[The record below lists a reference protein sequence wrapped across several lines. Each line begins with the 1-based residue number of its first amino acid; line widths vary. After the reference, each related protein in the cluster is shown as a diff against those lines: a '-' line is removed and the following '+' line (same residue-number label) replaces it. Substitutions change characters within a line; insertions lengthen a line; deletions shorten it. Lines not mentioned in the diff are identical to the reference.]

1 MSLLNFLLALLCFIG
16 LGAALGGMLGWASR
30 AFKVESDPRVD
41 ELEAMLPGGQ
51 CGQCGE
57 PGCRQ
62 AAEAMV
68 AGQLPPTC
76 CPPGGNSLASGIA
89 SLLGVELGETGD
101 DTQWVAYIEESQ
113 CSGCTRCFKAC
124 PFDAIV
130 GATKQMHTVISDVCT
145 GCRLCE
151 KACPQNCLEMRPVA
165 DAPHTWQWPKPNV
178 A

>member
-1 MSLLNFLLALLCFIG
+1 MILVSILILFLLGAGIGAL
-16 LGAALGGMLGWASR
+16 LGWASKALR
-30 AFKVESDPRVD
+30 VAGDPRVD

-57 PGCRQ
+57 AGCRQ

-68 AGQLPPTC
+68 AGRLQPNC
-76 CPPGGNSLASGIA
+76 CPPGGNALASSIA
-89 SLLGVELGETGD
+89 SLLGVEMD
-101 DTQWVAYIEESQ
+101 SNSSSIPVVAYIDEAN

-130 GATKQMHTVISDVCT
+130 GASKQMHTVISQVCT

-151 KACPQNCLEMRPVA
+151 KACSQGCLSMQEQA
-165 DAPHTWQWPKPNV
+165 EQLNTWQWPKPKI

>member
-1 MSLLNFLLALLCFIG
+1 MMIVLAIVAITLLGAG
-16 LGAALGGMLGWASR
+16 LGAALGWAAK
-30 AFKVESDPRVD
+30 AFKVEGDPRVD
-41 ELEAMLPGGQ
+41 ELENMLPGGQ

-68 AGQLPPTC
+68 AGRLGPEC
-76 CPPGGNSLASGIA
+76 CPPGGAALATSIA
-89 SLLGVELGETGD
+89 RLLGVTLTDAGD
-101 DTQWVAYIEESQ
+101 DRQWVAQIDESK

-130 GATKQMHTVISDVCT
+130 GATKQMHTVISQVCT

-151 KACPQNCLEMRPVA
+151 KACPQDCLSMVVVDPQI
-165 DAPHTWQWPKPNV
+165 HTWQWPKPKV

>member
-1 MSLLNFLLALLCFIG
+1 MSLFTLIISVSCFIALGALLGG
-16 LGAALGGMLGWASR
+16 LLGWASR
-30 AFKVESDPRVD
+30 AFKVESDSRVD
-41 ELEAMLPGGQ
+41 DLEALLPGGQ

-68 AGQLPPTC
+68 AGTLGPEC
-76 CPPGGNSLASGIA
+76 CPPGGNSLAASIA
-89 SLLGVELGETGD
+89 KLLGVDLTAKGD

-130 GATKQMHTVISDVCT
+130 GASKQMHTVISQVCT

-151 KACPQNCLEMRPVA
+151 KACPQDCLTMQPVTPA
-165 DAPHTWQWPKPNV
+165 IHTWQWPKPNV

>member
-1 MSLLNFLLALLCFIG
+1 MMTVISILALSLV
-16 LGAALGGMLGWASR
+16 GALLGGVLGWASKTL
-30 AFKVESDPRVD
+30 KVAGDPRVD
-41 ELEAMLPGGQ
+41 ELEGMLPGGQ

-68 AGQLPPTC
+68 AGKLGPDC
-76 CPPGGNSLASGIA
+76 CPPGGRSLAQSI
-89 SLLGVELGETGD
+89 SSMLGVALSGDGD
-101 DTQWVAYIEESQ
+101 DVTVVAHIDESM

-130 GATKQMHTVISDVCT
+130 GANRQMHTVIRHVCT

-151 KACPQNCLEMRPVA
+151 KACPQGCLTMQPVA
-165 DAPHTWQWPKPNV
+165 PELHTWQWPKPRV

>member
-1 MSLLNFLLALLCFIG
+1 MMIISIFLLVVIG
-16 LGAALGGMLGWASR
+16 ASLGGLLGWASK
-30 AFKVESDPRVD
+30 ALKVEGDPRVD

-68 AGQLPPTC
+68 AGRLSAQS
-76 CPPGGNSLASGIA
+76 CPPGGAGLAGSIA
-89 SLLGVELGETGD
+89 SLLGLELSSEENSTPL
-101 DTQWVAYIEESQ
+101 VAYIDESN

-130 GATKQMHTVISDVCT
+130 GATKQMHTVINHICT

-151 KACPQNCLEMRPVA
+151 KACPQGCLSMQTQAVQLN
-165 DAPHTWQWPKPNV
+165 TWQWPKPQV

>member
-1 MSLLNFLLALLCFIG
+1 MIIVSIVVLILIG
-16 LGAALGGMLGWASR
+16 ASLGALLGWASK
-30 AFKVESDPRVD
+30 ALKVEGDPRVD

-68 AGQLPPTC
+68 DGRLSPTS
-76 CPPGGNSLASGIA
+76 CPPGGNGLATSIA
-89 SLLGVELGETGD
+89 GLLGVEVSNNPDAVPL
-101 DTQWVAYIEESQ
+101 VAVIDESN

-130 GATKQMHTVISDVCT
+130 GATKQMHTVISQVCT
-145 GCRLCE
+145 GCKLCE
-151 KACPQNCLEMRPVA
+151 KACPQGCLTMQA
-165 DAPHTWQWPKPNV
+165 QTIQLNTWQWPKPKI

>member
-1 MSLLNFLLALLCFIG
+1 MIIVSIILLIL
-16 LGAALGGMLGWASR
+16 LGASLGALLGWASK
-30 AFKVESDPRVD
+30 ALKVEGDPRVD

-68 AGQLPPTC
+68 KGNLSPSC
-76 CPPGGNSLASGIA
+76 CPPGGNALAASIA
-89 SLLGVELGETGD
+89 SLLGVEVSND
-101 DTQWVAYIEESQ
+101 PDAVPVVAYIDESQ

-130 GATKQMHTVISDVCT
+130 GASKQMHTVISQVCT

-151 KACPQNCLEMRPVA
+151 KACPQGCLSMQAQQVQLN
-165 DAPHTWQWPKPNV
+165 TWQWPKPQT

>member
-1 MSLLNFLLALLCFIG
+1 MESIIG
-16 LGAALGGMLGWASR
+16 TMIITALGAAIGGLLSWASSV
-30 AFKVESDPRVD
+30 FKVEGDPRLD
-41 ELEAMLPGGQ
+41 ELESLLPGGQ

-62 AAEAMV
+62 AAEAML
-68 AGQLPPTC
+68 AGRLGPAC
-76 CPPGGNSLASGIA
+76 CPPGGAALASQIA
-89 SLLGVELGETGD
+89 RLLSIELEGD
-101 DTQWVAYIEESQ
+101 NDSTPVVATIDESR

-130 GATKQMHTVISDVCT
+130 GATKQIHTVISHACT

-151 KACPQNCLEMRPVA
+151 KSCPQHCLTMQPLDSEI
-165 DAPHTWQWPKPNV
+165 HTWQWPKPEV

>member
-1 MSLLNFLLALLCFIG
+1 MMIISILALVAM
-16 LGAALGGMLGWASR
+16 GACLGGILGWASKTL
-30 AFKVESDPRVD
+30 KVEGDPRVD

-62 AAEAMV
+62 AADAMV
-68 AGQLPPTC
+68 AGRLGVDC
-76 CPPGGNSLASGIA
+76 CPPGGRSLAQSMA
-89 SLLGVELGETGD
+89 SFLGVELSTGGEQITY
-101 DTQWVAYIEESQ
+101 VAQIDESM

-130 GATKQMHTVISDVCT
+130 GANRQMHTVIQHVCT
-145 GCRLCE
+145 GCRLCA
-151 KACPQNCLEMRPVA
+151 KACPQNCLTMEPVA
-165 DAPHTWQWPKPNV
+165 DQLHTWQWPKPHV

>member
-1 MSLLNFLLALLCFIG
+1 MIYISILILFLLGAGIGAL
-16 LGAALGGMLGWASR
+16 LGWASK
-30 AFKVESDPRVD
+30 ALKVEGDPRVD

-57 PGCRQ
+57 AGCRQ

-68 AGQLPPTC
+68 AGRLQPSC
-76 CPPGGNSLASGIA
+76 CPPGGSALASSIA
-89 SLLGVELGETGD
+89 SLLGVELDGNASSVPM
-101 DTQWVAYIEESQ
+101 VAYIDEAN
-113 CSGCTRCFKAC
+113 CSGCNRCFKAC

-130 GATKQMHTVISDVCT
+130 GASKQMHTVISQVCT

-151 KACPQNCLEMRPVA
+151 KACTQGCLSMQQQAEQLN
-165 DAPHTWQWPKPNV
+165 TWQWPKPQI

>member
-1 MSLLNFLLALLCFIG
+1 MIISIIALIL
-16 LGAALGGMLGWASR
+16 LGASFGGMLGWASKTL
-30 AFKVESDPRVD
+30 KVEGDPRVD
-41 ELEAMLPGGQ
+41 ELENLLPGGQ

-68 AGQLPPTC
+68 AGRLSPNC
-76 CPPGGNSLASGIA
+76 CPPGGASLASTIA
-89 SLLGVELGETGD
+89 SLLGVELTSSGEHIA
-101 DTQWVAYIEESQ
+101 VRAYIDESK

-130 GATKQMHTVISDVCT
+130 GANRQMHTVIAHVCT

-151 KACPQNCLEMRPVA
+151 KACPQHCLTMQPI
-165 DAPHTWQWPKPNV
+165 APELHTWQWPKPSV

>member
-1 MSLLNFLLALLCFIG
+1 MMILSILALIALGAG
-16 LGAALGGMLGWASR
+16 LGGILGWASKTL
-30 AFKVESDPRVD
+30 KVEGDPRVD
-41 ELEAMLPGGQ
+41 ELESMLPGGQ

-68 AGQLPPTC
+68 AGRLGADC
-76 CPPGGNSLASGIA
+76 CPPGGRSLAESMA
-89 SLLGVELGETGD
+89 SFLGVDLSAGGEQITY
-101 DTQWVAYIEESQ
+101 VAQIDESK

-130 GATKQMHTVISDVCT
+130 GANRQMHTVIQHVCT
-145 GCRLCE
+145 GCRLCA
-151 KACPQNCLEMRPVA
+151 KACPQNCLSMQPVA
-165 DAPHTWQWPKPNV
+165 DQIHTWQWPKPDV

>member
-1 MSLLNFLLALLCFIG
+1 MIHTIFSLVVFAA
-16 LGAALGGMLGWASR
+16 LGAALGGLLGWASK
-30 AFKVESDPRVD
+30 ALKVAGDPLAD
-41 ELEAMLPGGQ
+41 EIEALLPGGQ

-57 PGCRQ
+57 AGCRQ

-68 AGQLPPTC
+68 DGRLDAEC
-76 CPPGGNSLASGIA
+76 CPPGGRSLAEAIARILGI
-89 SLLGVELGETGD
+89 ELGDAKD
-101 DTQWVAYIEESQ
+101 DVTLVAYIDESN

-130 GATKQMHTVISDVCT
+130 GASKQMHTVISSVCT

-151 KACPQNCLEMRPVA
+151 KACQQKCLSLIPLE
-165 DAPHTWQWPKPNV
+165 DKTSNWQWPKPQV